1 MASKKRDRYPASIRL
16 EALRHHFSH
25 HIATNLG
32 LGKRTGTPVAQVRG
46 GRSQAGGCQ
55 TQKRLAR
62 TAISSVRNYLRQR
75 VEDASAISATS
86 STRSDSEPQGITSHL
101 DTSSFSSRAAP
112 IITNKFP
119 RATTATLH
127 PYEIATPTPSQG
139 ATAVVTPTWGP
150 TETKAG
156 HDRDTWTVCRA
167 LRDTSN

>member
-1 MASKKRDRYPASIRL
+1 LKFWPSLRKRDESNGDSKPTIQLSPHEQMASKKRDRYPASIRL

-32 LGKRTGTPVAQVRG
+32 LGKRTGT
-46 GRSQAGGCQ
+46 
-55 TQKRLAR
+55 
-62 TAISSVRNYLRQR
+62 RQR

-86 STRSDSEPQGITSHL
+86 STRDDSEPQGITSHL

-112 IITNKFP
+112 IITNIFP

-127 PYEIATPTPSQG
+127 PYEIVTPTPSQG
-139 ATAVVTPTWGP
+139 ATAVVSPTWGP

-167 LRDTSN
+167 LRDMSN